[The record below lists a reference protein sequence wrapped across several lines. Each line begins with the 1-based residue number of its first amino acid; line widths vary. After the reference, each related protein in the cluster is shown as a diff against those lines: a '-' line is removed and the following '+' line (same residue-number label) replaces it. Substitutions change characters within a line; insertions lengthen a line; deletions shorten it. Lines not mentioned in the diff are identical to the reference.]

1 MEIAIE
7 PSESEVGCEMRQ
19 ERASIEGGMTFDEFS
34 MRRSRNFLN
43 ALQELKNLKPQLYFA
58 ADYCEKSYLHN
69 QQQKTK
75 VLDNSKD
82 YAVKSLVNAVDH
94 LGNVASKLDDLIS
107 NETAEIAA
115 TELRID
121 CLNQRILA
129 CKEHTDGKALRQQC
143 LVQTIPRF
151 HRHYVL
157 PEAGIS
163 EAGAA
168 KNSYI
173 GLDSEQERLQLLHLG
188 EKQAALKVNINPPV
202 SNGFSSMSSEF
213 DVSVSSTSASSS
225 QSQSVAGT
233 PRSTISSHFS
243 GAGWKDPRQGT
254 KSSSFGNNQR
264 PNVHHPPRSKSFL
277 LSFLSGRRSS
287 KGKSHHVS

>member
-1 MEIAIE
+1 ME
-7 PSESEVGCEMRQ
+7 Q
-19 ERASIEGGMTFDEFS
+19 KQASIDGGMTFDEFS
-34 MRRSRNFLN
+34 MRRSSHFLN
-43 ALQELKNLKPQLYFA
+43 ALEDLKSLRPHLYFA

-69 QQQKTK
+69 QEQKTK

-82 YAVKSLVNAVDH
+82 YAVKALVNAVDH
-94 LGNVASKLDDLIS
+94 IGNVASKLNDLLS

-121 CLNQRILA
+121 CLKQRVLA
-129 CKEHTDGKALRQQC
+129 CKEYTDGKALRQQC

-163 EAGAA
+163 GAGAG

-173 GLDSEQERLQLLHLG
+173 GLDSEQERLQLLHL
-188 EKQAALKVNINPPV
+188 
-202 SNGFSSMSSEF
+202 EF
-213 DVSVSSTSASSS
+213 EVSVSSTSASSS
-225 QSQSVAGT
+225 QSQSVAET

-243 GAGWKDPRQGT
+243 GAGWKDFRQGT

-264 PNVHHPPRSKSFL
+264 SNVHHPPRSKGFL
-277 LSFLSGRRSS
+277 LSFLSGRRSA
-287 KGKSHHVS
+287 KGKPRHVS

>member
-1 MEIAIE
+1 MEIVIE
-7 PSESEVGCEMRQ
+7 ASENEVGCEMGQ
-19 ERASIEGGMTFDEFS
+19 ERASIGGGMTFDEFS
-34 MRRSRNFLN
+34 MRRSRNFLG

-94 LGNVASKLDDLIS
+94 LGNVASKLDDLIN

-121 CLNQRILA
+121 CLNQRVLA
-129 CKEHTDGKALRQQC
+129 CKEYTDGKALRQQC

-157 PEAGIS
+157 PESGIS

-188 EKQAALKVNINPPV
+188 EKQAALKVNVNPHF
-202 SNGFSSMSSEF
+202 SNGSSSRSSEF
-213 DVSVSSTSASSS
+213 DVSVSSTSASS

-233 PRSTISSHFS
+233 SRSTISSHFS

-254 KSSSFGNNQR
+254 KSLSFGNNQR
-264 PNVHHPPRSKSFL
+264 SNVHHPPRSKGFL
-277 LSFLSGRRSS
+277 LSFLSGRRSA
-287 KGKSHHVS
+287 KGKSRHVS

>member
-1 MEIAIE
+1 ME
-7 PSESEVGCEMRQ
+7 Q
-19 ERASIEGGMTFDEFS
+19 KQASIDGGMTFDEFS
-34 MRRSRNFLN
+34 MRRSSHFLN
-43 ALQELKNLKPQLYFA
+43 ALEDLKSLRPHLYFA
-58 ADYCEKSYLHN
+58 ADYCEKSYLNN
-69 QQQKTK
+69 QEQKTK

-82 YAVKSLVNAVDH
+82 YAVKALVNAVDH
-94 LGNVASKLDDLIS
+94 IGNVASKLNDLLS

-121 CLNQRILA
+121 CLKQRVLA
-129 CKEHTDGKALRQQC
+129 CKEYTDGKALRQQC

-163 EAGAA
+163 GAGAG

-188 EKQAALKVNINPPV
+188 EKRAALKENINPPF

-213 DVSVSSTSASSS
+213 EVSVSSTSASSS
-225 QSQSVAGT
+225 QSQSVAET

-243 GAGWKDPRQGT
+243 GAGWKDFRQGT

-264 PNVHHPPRSKSFL
+264 SNVHHPPRSKGFL
-277 LSFLSGRRSS
+277 LSFLSGRRSA
-287 KGKSHHVS
+287 KGKPRHVS